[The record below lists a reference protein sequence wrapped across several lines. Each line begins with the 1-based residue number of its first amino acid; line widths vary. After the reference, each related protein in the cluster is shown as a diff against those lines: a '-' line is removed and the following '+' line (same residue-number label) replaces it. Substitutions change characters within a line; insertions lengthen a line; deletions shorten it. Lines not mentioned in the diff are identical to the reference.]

1 MCFEWDLV
9 TSFVDFDLTLRLKY
23 SVQAACFTLES
34 EKLPHYHG
42 KANVVVVEDDTWTS
56 RDRGVSYFNSVATV
70 ICASFLAFNI
80 LPFNFFFFTLLR
92 K

>member
-42 KANVVVVEDDTWTS
+42 KANVVVVEDDT
-56 RDRGVSYFNSVATV
+56 
-70 ICASFLAFNI
+70 
-80 LPFNFFFFTLLR
+80 
-92 K
+92 